1 MWTSST
7 RNTRKVMVR
16 KKIKFKKG
24 RVDEQTLPTSRKAS
38 NADAV
43 RSSPLKLIRPGRLA
57 RLLDCDPS
65 TIWRYEQDGT
75 LPKPVVIAGI
85 KGWPEHEL
93 LKWLEKR
100 RASR

>member
-1 MWTSST
+1 
-7 RNTRKVMVR
+7 MVR

-43 RSSPLKLIRPGRLA
+43 RSSPLKLIRPSRLA

-65 TIWRYEQDGT
+65 TVWRYMQDGT

-85 KGWPEHEL
+85 KGWPESEL
-93 LKWLEKR
+93 VKWLEAR
-100 RASR
+100 RAPGQRGHAK

>member
-1 MWTSST
+1 MI
-7 RNTRKVMVR
+7 R

-93 LKWLEKR
+93 LEWMKAR
-100 RASR
+100 RTTGQRRQAK